1 MKRSVLAFALAFGLL
16 PAALHAQT
24 AAQTEEPTLRDKL
37 MPAGAAVMVTAPA
50 PEPAPSEKAADMT
63 AHQPVMANGRA
74 GIGYMIAGLAL
85 FVAGAVIDDGDA
97 GTVLMLAGAGIG
109 AYGLYLHFR

>member
-1 MKRSVLAFALAFGLL
+1 MKRSVLAFAFALGLM

-24 AAQTEEPTLRDKL
+24 ATQPQQPTLRDKL

-50 PEPAPSEKAADMT
+50 PTPAPSEKTDEKS
-63 AHQPVMANGRA
+63 AHQPAMANGRA